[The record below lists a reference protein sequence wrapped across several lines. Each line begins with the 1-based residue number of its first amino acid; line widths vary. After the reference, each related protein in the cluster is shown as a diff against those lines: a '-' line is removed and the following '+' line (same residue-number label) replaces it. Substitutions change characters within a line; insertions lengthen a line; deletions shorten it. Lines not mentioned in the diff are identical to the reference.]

1 MALSKRELLSELSKK
16 TGESQASCERVL
28 TALISTIVREVKSGE
43 DLTVTGLG
51 TFHRK
56 LRAARK
62 GVNPATGAAIK
73 IAAAYKPA
81 FRPAKP
87 LRDAMPRVKRGA
99 TE

>member
-1 MALSKRELLSELSKK
+1 MALSKRELLSEISKK
-16 TGESQASCERVL
+16 TGESQASCERML
-28 TALISTIVREVKSGE
+28 TALVATVTQQVKAGE
-43 DLTVTGLG
+43 NLTVTGLG

-73 IAAAYKPA
+73 IAAAYKPS
-81 FRPAKP
+81 FRAAKP

-99 TE
+99 TK

>member
-28 TALISTIVREVKSGE
+28 NALVDTVAGEIKAGE
-43 DLTVTGLG
+43 DLTITGLG

-56 LRAARK
+56 LRAARN

-73 IAAAYKPA
+73 IGAAYKPA

-99 TE
+99 TR